1 MCRHKLAI
9 YLFGLFSRPG
19 RRIESQTS
27 SGGAKSY
34 GSERKKPET
43 IKVTMNAKTPAS
55 RVMNSI
61 ACAAVDLVEVDR
73 SSPQIDFP
81 SGRYAWCLTL
91 FRTIKRFITRPER
104 SISRYR

>member
-19 RRIESQTS
+19 RRIEPQRS
-27 SGGAKSY
+27 SGGARSY

-61 ACAAVDLVEVDR
+61 ARAPVELIEADR
-73 SSPQIDFP
+73 SSPMIDFF
-81 SGRYAWCLTL
+81 SG
-91 FRTIKRFITRPER
+91 P
-104 SISRYR
+104 